1 MDNDKWQG
9 YATKTDDELV
19 NSNLEILLNQ
29 DSHNKNDIN
38 SIWQVF
44 KNILLKAA
52 KSKIPNK
59 KIKVVNNM
67 ARKKS
72 VITIPKFLYVQLRKL
87 RLMYSTCNKFMKQ
100 PMQFNLKNRFNRYI
114 TYINK
119 HNPEFKII
127 EVPTIWN
134 QTWALHI
141 KSAWNQTMELI
152 KKYCTKAQNQ
162 QIEDCINKRA
172 AMIKNNQTKMLN
184 YSLLNRHKD
193 KIIVDRLVAD
203 DQYVELQKHRSHE
216 FDNISEK
223 WAVHYASIAKI
234 DENIYKDIMT
244 EPTQEEWIITLKKCN
259 DKSAPGLLNI
269 GYRLIKK
276 AGPKT
281 QTSLCSFAALI
292 YRTAIFPD
300 EWVTLQIFPI
310 PKPKDWQFRL
320 NNTRPIRG
328 FYAGD
333 GIDQGETILPL
344 IWRIFYD
351 PLLIRI
357 KDIPKVGYRL
367 ITQWP
372 SSEGID
378 INKTQHELKTSVVTY
393 ADDTAWIASNKKEME
408 TIIGISNSFFK
419 LNDIRINGDK
429 SELLVWNA
437 SKDIIKTIKMGTNNN
452 LVIANKSSQESRY
465 LGVYIRSQA
474 GSSHI
479 VKRVKNE
486 IKSMV
491 NLLKYKK
498 WNGISTRIILRN
510 AQLRAGLAGCILTIE
525 PSKLLQVNIPNNF
538 NFNLLKDMKDQLFNF
553 DAINVDDWHLDIF
566 DTTILDF
573 LLQPNYNHNDTLLDH
588 DLSERNRLKAFDN
601 FIKRSN
607 HYIFLNSIKQFL
619 GGQNQ
624 SILRPNQIKM
634 TLGISAAGFL
644 PYFAK
649 YIIEQL
655 SNALNRNIQHHDQTS
670 RITVDL
676 IPSPRYQPII
686 LQHLSFDR
694 RRKEWVIV
702 NTN

>member
-29 DSHNKNDIN
+29 NSHNKNDIN

-100 PMQFNLKNRFNRYI
+100 LMQFNLKNRFNRYI

-223 WAVHYASIAKI
+223 WAVHYAPIAKI

-244 EPTQEEWIITLKKCN
+244 EPTQEE
-259 DKSAPGLLNI
+259 
-269 GYRLIKK
+269 
-276 AGPKT
+276 
-281 QTSLCSFAALI
+281 
-292 YRTAIFPD
+292 
-300 EWVTLQIFPI
+300 
-310 PKPKDWQFRL
+310 
-320 NNTRPIRG
+320 
-328 FYAGD
+328 
-333 GIDQGETILPL
+333 
-344 IWRIFYD
+344 
-351 PLLIRI
+351 
-357 KDIPKVGYRL
+357 
-367 ITQWP
+367 
-372 SSEGID
+372 
-378 INKTQHELKTSVVTY
+378 
-393 ADDTAWIASNKKEME
+393 
-408 TIIGISNSFFK
+408 
-419 LNDIRINGDK
+419 
-429 SELLVWNA
+429 
-437 SKDIIKTIKMGTNNN
+437 
-452 LVIANKSSQESRY
+452 
-465 LGVYIRSQA
+465 
-474 GSSHI
+474 
-479 VKRVKNE
+479 
-486 IKSMV
+486 
-491 NLLKYKK
+491 
-498 WNGISTRIILRN
+498 
-510 AQLRAGLAGCILTIE
+510 
-525 PSKLLQVNIPNNF
+525 
-538 NFNLLKDMKDQLFNF
+538 
-553 DAINVDDWHLDIF
+553 
-566 DTTILDF
+566 
-573 LLQPNYNHNDTLLDH
+573 
-588 DLSERNRLKAFDN
+588 
-601 FIKRSN
+601 
-607 HYIFLNSIKQFL
+607 
-619 GGQNQ
+619 
-624 SILRPNQIKM
+624 
-634 TLGISAAGFL
+634 
-644 PYFAK
+644 
-649 YIIEQL
+649 
-655 SNALNRNIQHHDQTS
+655 
-670 RITVDL
+670 
-676 IPSPRYQPII
+676 
-686 LQHLSFDR
+686 
-694 RRKEWVIV
+694 
-702 NTN
+702 